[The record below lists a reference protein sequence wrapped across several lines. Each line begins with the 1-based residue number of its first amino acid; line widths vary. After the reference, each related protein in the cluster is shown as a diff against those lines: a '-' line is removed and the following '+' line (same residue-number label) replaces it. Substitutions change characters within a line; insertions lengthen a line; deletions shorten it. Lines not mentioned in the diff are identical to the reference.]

1 MAVDIVD
8 LTRFYDG
15 PLGAHVQARLAHAI
29 SRIWT
34 QNAASNE
41 AVLAYGYG
49 LPLADILW
57 PEADWH
63 FLMPAQQ
70 GALAAKQGDPPL
82 TLGEEGRWPLR
93 AESVNRLIM
102 LHGLEAANHLDAV
115 MEEAWRVLVPNGRA
129 LFIVANRRG
138 FWARRDGTPFGMG
151 RPFSSGQLRQ
161 LMRRTG
167 FVPGQTRPALML
179 PPFLSERFLTPLL
192 WADRMAGLLVPQLG
206 GVWLMEAVK
215 KVPAPTGSKM
225 ALRYRSAAV
234 IRPALSPVKLP
245 MQNKHALLG
254 K

>member
-15 PLGAHVQARLAHAI
+15 PLGAHVQARLVHEI
-29 SRIWT
+29 SRIWP
-34 QNAASNE
+34 QEAAPNE

-49 LPLADILW
+49 LPLADALW
-57 PEADWH
+57 RGADWH

-70 GALAAKQGDPPL
+70 GALAPEAGEPAVASRTVLGD
-82 TLGEEGRWPLR
+82 ERRWPLR
-93 AESVNRLIM
+93 AQSVNRLIM
-102 LHGLEAANHLDAV
+102 VHGLEAANHLDAV
-115 MEEAWRVLVPNGRA
+115 MEEAWRVMVPNGRA

-138 FWARRDGTPFGMG
+138 VWARRDGTPFGMG

-167 FVPGQTRPALML
+167 FVQGQTRPALLL
-179 PPFLSERFLTPLL
+179 PPFLPERILSSLAWSDQWAGFL
-192 WADRMAGLLVPQLG
+192 MPQLA

-234 IRPALSPVKLP
+234 IRPALSSLKLP
-245 MQNKHALLG
+245 RQIG
-254 K
+254 

>member
-1 MAVDIVD
+1 
-8 LTRFYDG
+8 
-15 PLGAHVQARLAHAI
+15 
-29 SRIWT
+29 
-34 QNAASNE
+34 
-41 AVLAYGYG
+41 
-49 LPLADILW
+49 
-57 PEADWH
+57 
-63 FLMPAQQ
+63 
-70 GALAAKQGDPPL
+70 
-82 TLGEEGRWPLR
+82 
-93 AESVNRLIM
+93 
-102 LHGLEAANHLDAV
+102 
-115 MEEAWRVLVPNGRA
+115 
-129 LFIVANRRG
+129 
-138 FWARRDGTPFGMG
+138 MG